1 MSDLS
6 DERFDVLRAV
16 PLFEA
21 FSESELAAV
30 SGAAK
35 ERRFDTGDLIVGEAE
50 AGVGFFVVTEGEAR
64 VELHGE
70 RVGTLGPGASF
81 GDSALL
87 DEEPARAFTVVAEAP
102 MAVLGITPWQFSP
115 LLEQHPEMA
124 LKLAKALARR
134 VRALEERVT
143 ASW

>member
-1 MSDLS
+1 MSELS
-6 DERFDVLRAV
+6 DERFDVLSRV

-50 AGVGFFVVTEGEAR
+50 PGVGFFVVTEGEAR
-64 VELHGE
+64 VEVHGE
-70 RVGTLGPGASF
+70 RVGTLGAGASF

-87 DEEPARAFTVVAEAP
+87 DEEPARAFTVVAESP
-102 MAVLGITPWQFSP
+102 MAVLGITTWQFSP

-143 ASW
+143 ANW